1 VIERIFGVVKRRF
14 KVLVVAQEYSLDI
27 QSQLISALSVLH
39 NFILINDPDDIPED
53 IKITRDDCD
62 NQHSRDQGTVSNAE
76 QNRAAQCRD
85 KIAHN
90 MWCDFEHGV
99 RQRRRG

>member
-1 VIERIFGVVKRRF
+1 VIERIFGVVKHRF

-53 IKITRDDCD
+53 IEITRDNSD
-62 NQHSRDQGTVSNAE
+62 NQRSRDQGVVSNAE
-76 QNRAAQCRD
+76 WNRAAQCRD
-85 KIAHN
+85 KITHD
-90 MWCDFEHGV
+90 MWHDFERGV
-99 RQRRRG
+99 RRRHRG